1 MLNIMSLK
9 RDKMAAA
16 SAGGVATGASRKP
29 KTTAAQIRLQ
39 KDLGDMDHL
48 PSTMSLSFPDKND
61 LFNFSLTLAP
71 DEGFYKGG
79 VFVFTFKVD
88 TDYPHKPPKVLCTH
102 KIYHPNID
110 LSGNVCLNILREDWK
125 PVLNINSI
133 MVGLQYLFLEPNAED
148 PLNKVAAEVLRSN
161 RRLFERNVDMTM
173 RGGSLDGVV
182 FDKVWK

>member
-16 SAGGVATGASRKP
+16 SAGAVATGASRKP

-125 PVLNINSI
+125 PVLNITPSWSVYHIFFWN
-133 MVGLQYLFLEPNAED
+133 PT
-148 PLNKVAAEVLRSN
+148 PK
-161 RRLFERNVDMTM
+161 TP
-173 RGGSLDGVV
+173 
-182 FDKVWK
+182 